1 MLRILRGFEY
11 EIPKEKQKTFL
22 ENEYTEYLDIA
33 RYVSATASIILLTI
47 ALIMGITSL
56 MQDHIYWCTMASIY
70 GSGGL
75 IFAALWFLS
84 YKTFSSGK
92 RTGIY
97 GMLDYILIGVTLCV
111 PLLVFLLGRGGMVEA
126 GAAYLGTLGM
136 LFQRRQ
142 KVWLLA
148 LLMAMILTG
157 MILTSQMTMEGTT
170 ITALNLAGFMVV
182 GLALNQARARLRVEN
197 YIDKSII
204 VAQNVELVKLNEML
218 SKASETD
225 YLTGLANRRKAD
237 IVFTQEWNR
246 CMREKQPLSVIFIDA
261 DRFKNFNDYYGH
273 LAGDEM
279 LIKYASI
286 IRDRVKRATD
296 LAGRFG
302 GDEFIIIMPNTPS
315 EGAVMV
321 GDGILTGIRK
331 LRDDWKQARGFDM
344 GSVSLG
350 VVSIIPESH
359 MQENLLFKLGD
370 SACYR
375 SKSNGGDTLT
385 VYGQQE
391 CADMDVESG
400 TQMKFF

>member
-11 EIPKEKQKTFL
+11 EIPKDKQKAFL
-22 ENEYTEYLDIA
+22 ENEYAEYLDIS
-33 RYVSATASIILLTI
+33 RYVSATASIILITI
-47 ALIMGITSL
+47 AIIMGITSL
-56 MQDHIYWCTMASIY
+56 VQDNLYWCTMASVY
-70 GSGGL
+70 GGGGL
-75 IFAALWFLS
+75 LFAALWLLS

-92 RTGIY
+92 RNGIY
-97 GMLDYILIGVTLCV
+97 GILDYLLTGATLCV
-111 PLLVFLLGRGGMVEA
+111 PMLAFLLGRGGLVEA

-136 LFQRRQ
+136 LFQRRL
-142 KVWLLA
+142 KVWMLVLVMAMLLA
-148 LLMAMILTG
+148 G
-157 MILTSQMTMEGTT
+157 MVATSRMPMEDTV
-170 ITALNLAGFMVV
+170 ITALNLAGFMIV
-182 GLALNQARARLRVEN
+182 GMALNQARARLRVEN

-286 IRDRVKRATD
+286 IKDKVKRATD
-296 LAGRFG
+296 VAGRFG

-315 EGAVMV
+315 EGAVQV
-321 GDGILTGIRK
+321 GDSILHAIRK

-344 GSVSLG
+344 GSISLG
-350 VVSIIPESH
+350 VVSIVPESH

-391 CADMDVESG
+391 CAEMDVESG
-400 TQMKFF
+400 IQLKFF